1 MHAIGH
7 CNQKLVTVL
16 RIYALILF
24 AMLTTAFAAVADS
37 PVCITGDKLSDKLAN
52 ALQDEL
58 LDEEEP
64 GSVFEARRQAKR
76 AANRLS
82 DYLNSEGYFAAE
94 VEASVIGGPP
104 IEPVVNVI
112 AGQRFRIGSVD
123 IVLDAPVPVQAAIS
137 ITPPIEAGAIALPAD
152 IREAEA
158 RLLVSIR
165 EQGYAFAEILPMEA
179 IGDREA
185 ATLDLVFRIKPGNR
199 IRFGEVTYRG
209 ETRTR
214 KSFNNKL
221 IPFEVG
227 EVYTPEALGE
237 FNNRLVETRLYT
249 VSAAPLSP
257 EPVGQAE
264 NGDAI
269 HDVVVVLTER
279 KRNTITAGA
288 SYSTAEGPG
297 LAVEFTQRNTIAQ
310 GDTLSLRTTL
320 AQQEQSVRTDWTLPH
335 IVGYGRALNAR
346 LEVGREDTDAFE
358 RNSLLLGLNLNI
370 KRREHVS
377 YIFGVASESTIET
390 DINGRRTL
398 QTLSTSGAV
407 SLDYSDNFLDPT
419 RGWRADLRLEP
430 GIVLGDEQEGFLAT
444 TGQVSF
450 YQPLYKDRDL
460 VLATRARV
468 GSVIGAPTLALP
480 TSRRFFAGGGG
491 SARGFGFQEVGPR
504 DAANTPVGGRSL
516 VEFTGE
522 LRWRYSERYGFA
534 VFADAASVTDAS
546 TPSLDD
552 LRVGVGGG
560 IRYYTGFGPIRLDV
574 AVPIDREDGDSA
586 LQVYISIGQAF

>member
-16 RIYALILF
+16 RTYALILF
-24 AMLTTAFAAVADS
+24 TLLTTAFAAVADS
-37 PVCITGDKLSDKLAN
+37 PVRLTGDKLSDKLVS
-52 ALQDEL
+52 ALEDEL
-58 LDEEEP
+58 LDEEAP

-76 AANRLS
+76 AASRLS

-104 IEPVVNVI
+104 IEPVVDI
-112 AGQRFRIGSVD
+112 ISGQRFRIGTVD
-123 IVLDAPVPVQAAIS
+123 IALDAPDAVQGAIAV
-137 ITPPIEAGAIALPAD
+137 TPPIQSGAIALPAE
-152 IREAEA
+152 IRAAEA

-221 IPFEVG
+221 IPFQTG
-227 EVYTPEALGE
+227 DVYTPKALGE
-237 FNNRLVETRLYT
+237 FNSRLVETRLYT
-249 VSAAPLSP
+249 VSAAALSP
-257 EPVGQAE
+257 TPVGETE

-269 HDVVVVLTER
+269 HDVIVTLTER

-297 LAVEFTQRNTIAQ
+297 LAVEFVQRNTIAQ
-310 GDTLSLRTTL
+310 GDILSLRTTL
-320 AQQEQSVRTDWTLPH
+320 AQQEQSVRADWTLPH
-335 IVGYGRALNAR
+335 IAGYGRALNAHM
-346 LEVGREDTDAFE
+346 EVGREDTDAFE
-358 RNSLLLGLNLNI
+358 RNALLLGLNLNI

-390 DINGRRTL
+390 DSNGRRTL

-430 GIVLGDEQEGFLAT
+430 GIVLGDEREEFLAT

-450 YQPLYKDRDL
+450 YQPLYKDRTL

-468 GSVIGAPTLALP
+468 GSVIGAPTIALP

-504 DAANTPVGGRSL
+504 DADNTPIGGRSL
-516 VEFTGE
+516 LEFTGE
-522 LRWRYSERYGFA
+522 LRWRYNERYGFA
-534 VFADAASVTDAS
+534 VFADAASVTDSS
-546 TPSLDD
+546 TPSVND
-552 LRVGVGGG
+552 LRLGVGGG
-560 IRYYTGFGPIRLDV
+560 VRYYTGFGPIRLDV